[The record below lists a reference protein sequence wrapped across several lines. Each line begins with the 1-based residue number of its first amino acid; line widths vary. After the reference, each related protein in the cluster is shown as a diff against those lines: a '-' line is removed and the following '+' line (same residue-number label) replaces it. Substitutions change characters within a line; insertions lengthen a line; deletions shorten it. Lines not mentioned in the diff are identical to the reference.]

1 MMPGMDGLQFATKV
15 KELYFELMKPC
26 PRIILCSADYSSSLA
41 AKCENAGVA
50 RKSLQHLLCFVSNC
64 SLLKTVRICYFSIID
79 MLRKPVTL
87 SDLNRSVNGK
97 KQKQQGAKAA

>member
-41 AKCENAGVA
+41 AMCENAGVA
-50 RKSLQHLLCFVSNC
+50 RKLMQVFALFCFDV
-64 SLLKTVRICYFSIID
+64 SLLNSEYLLF
-79 MLRKPVTL
+79 
-87 SDLNRSVNGK
+87 LNHRH
-97 KQKQQGAKAA
+97 AP